1 MPLSP
6 TSLARYVNVAEKIIV
21 LGLIV
26 VLLLGNRLQ
35 SQQEAYMILLS
46 ALAGVMFLKAFTPL
60 DVMPTDK
67 QEVQWGFGELLFY
80 TIVPKVLCIG
90 SAVACMGILF
100 YLLKFPGYQQQLVIG
115 STALGAALAVVL
127 FYFLRGFGR
136 TSTYLGLVY
145 RALAFFIVA
154 VFIQIQ

>member
-1 MPLSP
+1 MPLNP
-6 TSLARYVNVAEKIIV
+6 TSLAKILNAAEKVSV

-46 ALAGVMFLKAFTPL
+46 SLAGVMFLKAFTPL

-67 QEVQWGFGELLFY
+67 EEVQWGFGELLFY
-80 TIVPKVLCIG
+80 VIVPKVLCIG
-90 SAVACMGILF
+90 SSVACIGILF
-100 YLLKFPGYQQQLVIG
+100 YLLKFPGFPQQLFIG
-115 STALGAALAVVL
+115 SSVLAVSLAIVL
-127 FYFLRGFGR
+127 IFFLRGFER
-136 TSTYLGLVY
+136 TATYLGLVY

-154 VFIQIQ
+154 VFILIQ